1 MKDPQTVKPVMLDS
15 WGSEVY
21 PDETVFVVHHKGKTL
36 QLCSENFHHWVKDL
50 SDEEIMEAFD
60 VERRFT

>member
-21 PDETVFVVHHKGKTL
+21 PDEAVFVVPHKGKTL
-36 QLCSENFHHWVKDL
+36 TLCIDNFHLWVKDL
-50 SDEEIMEAFD
+50 SDEEIMEAFC